1 MRILIINGGPHKGN
15 TWRLTEIVREILYN
29 FDKTIMF
36 DEIHLSDIDLP
47 FCTGCSNCFRKG
59 HVVCP
64 HNKKCSR
71 SWI

>member
-36 DEIHLSDIDLP
+36 DEIHLSDIIEDPSPTVMENILQKE
-47 FCTGCSNCFRKG
+47 NA
-59 HVVCP
+59 
-64 HNKKCSR
+64 NK
-71 SWI
+71 INV

>member
-36 DEIHLSDIDLP
+36 DEIH
-47 FCTGCSNCFRKG
+47 
-59 HVVCP
+59 
-64 HNKKCSR
+64 
-71 SWI
+71 